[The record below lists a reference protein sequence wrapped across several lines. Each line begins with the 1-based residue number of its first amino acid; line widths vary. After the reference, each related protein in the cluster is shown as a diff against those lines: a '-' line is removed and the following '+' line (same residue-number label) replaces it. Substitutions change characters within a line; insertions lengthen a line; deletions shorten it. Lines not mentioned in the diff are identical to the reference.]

1 MRSEVNLAFSDVS
14 VRMRNFWKT
23 LAWKENGVFKCIQ
36 INLDV
41 ASLCRTTDVR
51 SSSLFPFGGSSEVIG
66 LTPES
71 RPGFALAP

>member
-14 VRMRNFWKT
+14 
-23 LAWKENGVFKCIQ
+23 ENGVFKCIQ